1 VLFWIV
7 LAGVLVAAL
16 VVLGVVAYGVLGA
29 VGRLGRELEGAERDA
44 RPFLDRVQATLD
56 RANQMAVAEA
66 DGR

>member
-44 RPFLDRVQATLD
+44 RPFLDQVQATLD
-56 RANQMAVAEA
+56 RANQMAGGAA

>member
-44 RPFLDRVQATLD
+44 RPFLDQVQATVD
-56 RANQMAVAEA
+56 RANQMAVATA
-66 DGR
+66 DRR

>member
-1 VLFWIV
+1 VVFWIV

-44 RPFLDRVQATLD
+44 RPFLDQVQATVD
-56 RANQMAVAEA
+56 RANQMAGAAA